1 MRGLAGTLVVSS
13 ALAAAGCAQAPMPV
27 AQAGATS
34 GSACVRAQQVS
45 GYSSVSD
52 EVVDVKVGADRFYRL
67 QVSGY
72 CPGAMFS
79 QPVTL
84 RTLGGGSWICRGLD
98 AELISAGQSCLVRD
112 VTPIPRET
120 YEATRARR

>member
-1 MRGLAGTLVVSS
+1 MRGLAVVSS
-13 ALAAAGCAQAPMPV
+13 ALAFAGCAQAPMPV

-34 GSACVRAQQVS
+34 GSDCFRAQQVS

-52 EVVDVKVGADRFYRL
+52 EVVDVKVGANRFYRL

-98 AELISAGQSCLVRD
+98 AELISGGQSCMVRD
-112 VTPIPRET
+112 VTPIPRAT
-120 YEATRARR
+120 YEAGRTRR

>member
-1 MRGLAGTLVVSS
+1 
-13 ALAAAGCAQAPMPV
+13 MPV
-27 AQAGATS
+27 AQAGAA
-34 GSACVRAQQVS
+34 SAGECFRAQQVS

-52 EVVDVKVGADRFYRL
+52 EVVDVKVGANRFYRL

-98 AELISAGQSCLVRD
+98 AELISGGQSCLVRD
-112 VTPIPRET
+112 VAPIPREV
-120 YEATRARR
+120 YQAARAGR